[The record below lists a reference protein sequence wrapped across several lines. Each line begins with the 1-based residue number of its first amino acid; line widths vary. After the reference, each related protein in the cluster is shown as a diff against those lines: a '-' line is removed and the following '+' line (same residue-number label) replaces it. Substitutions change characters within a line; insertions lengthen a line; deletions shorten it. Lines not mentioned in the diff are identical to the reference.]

1 MPGFSKVIII
11 LHSAFYILHYPFYI
25 KNEHTARR

>member
-11 LHSAFYILHYPFYI
+11 LHSTLYIIHIYI